1 MPLFRSNRSVLA
13 QIFPLSTG
21 NTLQKSVRSFII
33 TGAFLSSLLLTGCG
47 NLFSGVGGSG
57 TGTLQGAETTAL
69 ADIASGNYAG
79 AAAALSSYCPNDT
92 CPDPTSATILA
103 DAYIALGSAPD
114 SAYNAASGI
123 LVASPSGSYTGTNQI
138 ISNLISASSSSSS
151 ANQTFQ
157 AIAQAVPCITNNN
170 CTQSGLST
178 LLTAL
183 NVLTNSGCTVT
194 ACTSDLAS
202 MELLAAGVY
211 ILANIQILTGIT
223 YNTQT
228 GWEQCLPGGGGTASC
243 STTISTSSLPSPSTD
258 LANDCYLLY
267 DGLSSLSASCGTPS
281 SSLSQTASLVS
292 LMGTLSSSLGSS
304 GTNVTNSIN
313 EFLNSVIGCTSSPCS
328 PSTQTS
334 TPTSLSGMSS
344 FQTNI
349 EHFLTSIAY
358 M

>member
-21 NTLQKSVRSFII
+21 NTLQKSVRSFIM

-138 ISNLISASSSSSS
+138 ISNLISASSSNFS

-170 CTQSGLST
+170 CSTSGLST

-211 ILANIQILTGIT
+211 ILANIQYQTGIT

-243 STTISTSSLPSPSTD
+243 STTISTSSFKPSSPD
-258 LANDCYLLY
+258 FANDCYLLY
-267 DGLSSLSASCGTPS
+267 NSLSPLSACGTPS
-281 SSLSQTASLVS
+281 SSLLQTASLVS

-313 EFLNSVIGCTSSPCS
+313 EFLNSVIGCTSPSSCF

-349 EHFLTSIAY
+349 EDFMTSIAN

>member
-1 MPLFRSNRSVLA
+1 MLA

-21 NTLQKSVRSFII
+21 NTLQKSVRSFIM

-114 SAYNAASGI
+114 SAYNAASG
-123 LVASPSGSYTGTNQI
+123 SYTGTNQI

-183 NVLTNSGCTVT
+183 NVLANSGCTVT

-211 ILANIQILTGIT
+211 ILANIQSQTGIT

-243 STTISTSSLPSPSTD
+243 SMTISTSSFNLSSTD

-267 DGLSSLSASCGTPS
+267 NSLSPLSACGTPS

-313 EFLNSVIGCTSSPCS
+313 EFLNSVIGCTSPSSCF

-349 EHFLTSIAY
+349 EHFLTNIAY